1 MVLGYDND
9 ARAKK
14 ETNDKQHVCSMHV
27 DDLPASV
34 DWRPKG
40 VVTPIKN
47 QVSYVYIYSQTCL
60 INGYPHIV
68 AIFGQ
73 SLG

>member
-1 MVLGYDND
+1 
-9 ARAKK
+9 
-14 ETNDKQHVCSMHV
+14 MHV

-47 QVSYVYIYSQTCL
+47 QVSSVYIYSQTCL